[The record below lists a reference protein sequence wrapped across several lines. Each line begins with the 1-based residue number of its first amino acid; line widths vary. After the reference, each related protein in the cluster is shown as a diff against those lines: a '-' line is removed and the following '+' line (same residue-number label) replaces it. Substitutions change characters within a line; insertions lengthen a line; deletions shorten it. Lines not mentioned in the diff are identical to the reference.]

1 MITMNQIRLEIP
13 DAGLYFSPTENTNSH
28 LTDCN
33 KGNYKCFE
41 DN

>member
-1 MITMNQIRLEIP
+1 MNQIRLEIL
-13 DAGLYFSPTENTNSH
+13 DAGLYFSPTENTNS
-28 LTDCN
+28 LLNDCN